1 MYFFLY
7 TCETLLSL
15 LSLNK
20 YKQQILTIMYQVIR
34 TPMQAHI
41 NGGKSKT
48 NTFNTL
54 TDAQLFFAAICDEL
68 GYEYIIGATEAGG
81 RGHDYLIQITE
92 A

>member
-1 MYFFLY
+1 
-7 TCETLLSL
+7 
-15 LSLNK
+15 
-20 YKQQILTIMYQVIR
+20 MYQVIR

-41 NGGKSKT
+41 NNGKSKT
-48 NTFNTL
+48 NTFNTV

-68 GYEYIIGATEAGG
+68 GYDYEIGAIEAGG